1 MARVTTLLVPLFLIA
16 ACAKSEAPKPDM
28 AAAPAGPNVVEV
40 SATDYAFQAPDT
52 LPAGPT
58 IFRLTDNGTEPHHIQ
73 LIRLE
78 EGKTLQDMMTLPPDA
93 PKPWAVDIGGPNSP
107 RPGGGVSEAAVTL
120 TPGNYAMICG
130 IPSPAPDGRPH
141 MVKGMVK
148 AITVVE
154 SAEARA
160 MPEADLTL
168 TLTDFS
174 FAMSG
179 PVTAGK
185 HVIRVTNAGAQAHEV
200 LFARLAPGKTAKDLS
215 DWVLSGMTTPPPGE
229 PFGGTTGIA
238 TGGENLVMAD
248 FTPGEYAMVCFMPDP
263 KDGRPHSMLGMVSQ
277 FAVK

>member
-1 MARVTTLLVPLFLIA
+1 MVQLLLIA
-16 ACAKSEAPKPDM
+16 ACAQSEAPKPDM

-40 SATDYAFQAPDT
+40 GATDYAFQAPDT

-58 IFRLTDNGTEPHHIQ
+58 LFRLTDNGAEPHHIQ

-78 EGKTLQDMMTLPPDA
+78 EGKTLQDMMALPPEA

-107 RPGGGVSEAAVTL
+107 RPGGGVSETAVTL

-141 MVKGMVK
+141 VMKGMMK

-168 TLTDFS
+168 TMNDFS
-174 FAMSG
+174 FALSG
-179 PVTAGK
+179 PVSAGK
-185 HVIRVTNAGAQAHEV
+185 HVVKVSNIGAQVHEV
-200 LFARLAPGKTAKDLS
+200 LFMRLAPGKSVKDVA
-215 DWVLSGMTTPPPGE
+215 DWVMSGMATPPPGE
-229 PFGGTTGIA
+229 PFGGTTGITA
-238 TGGENLVMAD
+238 GGENLVMAD
-248 FTPGEYAMVCFMPDP
+248 FSPGEYGMLCFMPDP
-263 KDGRPHSMLGMVSQ
+263 KDGRPHIALGMMSQ
-277 FAVK
+277 FTVQ